1 MNGRLDRLYLLDL
14 ARAFAATSV
23 VLQHYQH
30 FYYDELNLFV
40 RQDQP
45 FFDIFGFVYLF
56 GSQAVP
62 FFYMLSGFIFF
73 NFYLEKI
80 YKKEISFKKFAIL
93 RFSRLYPL
101 HLLTLLLVMFFQQ
114 IYFSFENDYFIFKEN
129 NLKNFFQHFFLIQ
142 EWPFMKGGLE
152 SFNAPSFSI
161 SVELFLYI
169 SFFIISLKF
178 LKNITQTIIVTTIA
192 LILYFF
198 FESNLN
204 LGIFLFFYGGVIYY
218 LIKAIL
224 KYLDKSKI
232 KVLFLLISVNFLT
245 LSGILDN
252 FCLNLQLNIQNNY
265 GGRIMLLLY
274 FIKFPL
280 IIVNLTIIQTFF
292 NNLGKRTQIFGDIS
306 YTIYLVH
313 FPIQIIFHIINKNY
327 FEINYN
333 NNLTFICFIG
343 TVFIV
348 SLITYKFFELPA
360 KKFIRNNSKS

>member
-30 FYYDELNLFV
+30 FYFDELNLFV

-45 FFDIFGFVYLF
+45 FFDIFGFIYSF

-101 HLLTLLLVMFFQQ
+101 HLLTLLLAMFFQQ
-114 IYFSFENDYFIFKEN
+114 IYFNFENDYFIFKEN
-129 NLKNFFQHFFLIQ
+129 DFKNFFLHIFLIQ
-142 EWPFMKGGLE
+142 EWPFIKGGDA
-152 SFNAPSFSI
+152 FNAPSFSI
-161 SVELFLYI
+161 SVEVFLYI

-178 LKNITQTIIVTTIA
+178 LKNITQTIIVTTIT

-204 LGIFLFFYGGVIYY
+204 FGLFLFFYGGVIYY
-218 LIKAIL
+218 LIKIIFR
-224 KYLDKSKI
+224 YLNQNKKKI
-232 KVLFLLISVNFLT
+232 FFILISINFLVI
-245 LSGILDN
+245 SGAIDN
-252 FCLNLQLNIQNNY
+252 FFLDLQMKIQGNY
-265 GGRIMLLLY
+265 GGNIMLSLY

-280 IIVNLTIIQTFF
+280 IIINLTVIQIFF
-292 NNLGKRTQIFGDIS
+292 KNLGKKTQIFGDIS
-306 YTIYLVH
+306 YTVYLMH
-313 FPIQIIFHIINKNY
+313 FPIQIIFHIINKN
-327 FEINYN
+327 FLELNYN
-333 NNLTFICFIG
+333 SNLTFIFFIMI
-343 TVFIV
+343 VFV
-348 SLITYKFFELPA
+348 TSFITYKFFELPA
-360 KKFIRNNSKS
+360 KKFIRNNSKC

>member
-1 MNGRLDRLYLLDL
+1 
-14 ARAFAATSV
+14 
-23 VLQHYQH
+23 
-30 FYYDELNLFV
+30 
-40 RQDQP
+40 
-45 FFDIFGFVYLF
+45 
-56 GSQAVP
+56 
-62 FFYMLSGFIFF
+62 
-73 NFYLEKI
+73 
-80 YKKEISFKKFAIL
+80 
-93 RFSRLYPL
+93 
-101 HLLTLLLVMFFQQ
+101 
-114 IYFSFENDYFIFKEN
+114 
-129 NLKNFFQHFFLIQ
+129 
-142 EWPFMKGGLE
+142 MKGGLA

-178 LKNITQTIIVTTIA
+178 LKNTTQTVIVTTFS
-192 LILYFF
+192 LILYFL

-224 KYLDKSKI
+224 KNFNKSKKKI
-232 KVLFLLISVNFLT
+232 LLILISVNFLT

-252 FCLNLQLNIQNNY
+252 FFLNLQLNIQDNY

-280 IIVNLTIIQTFF
+280 IIINLTIIQIFF
-292 NNLGKRTQIFGDIS
+292 KNLGKKTQIFGDIS
-306 YTIYLVH
+306 YTVYLMH
-313 FPIQIIFHIINKNY
+313 FPIQIVFHIINKNY

-333 NNLTFICFIG
+333 GNLTFISFIG

-360 KKFIRNNSKS
+360 KKFIRSNSKS

>member
-1 MNGRLDRLYLLDL
+1 MNRRLDRLYLLDL

-30 FYYDELNLFV
+30 FYYDEINSFV

-45 FFDIFGFVYLF
+45 FFDLIGFIYSF

-80 YKKEISFKKFAIL
+80 NKKEISFKKFAIL

-101 HLLTLLLVMFFQQ
+101 HLLTLLLVIFFQQ
-114 IYFSFENDYFIFKEN
+114 IYLIFENDYFIFKEN
-129 NLKNFFQHFFLIQ
+129 NIKNFFQHFFLVQ
-142 EWPFMKGGLE
+142 QWPFMKGGLE

-161 SVELFLYI
+161 SVEIFLYI

-178 LKNITQTIIVTTIA
+178 LKNMKQTIMVTTIA

-204 LGIFLFFYGGVIYY
+204 LGVFLFFYGGVVYY
-218 LIKAIL
+218 LNKTIL
-224 KYLDKSKI
+224 KYLDQHKK
-232 KVLFLLISVNFLT
+232 KVLFILIIINFII
-245 LSGILDN
+245 LSRIFDN
-252 FCLNLQLNIQNNY
+252 FFLDLQLYLQNNY
-265 GGRIMLLLY
+265 GGKIMLQLY

-280 IIVNLTIIQTFF
+280 IITNLTVIQIFF
-292 NNLGKRTQIFGDIS
+292 KNLGKKTQIFGDIS

-313 FPIQIIFHIINKNY
+313 FPIQIVFHIINKNF
-327 FEINYN
+327 FEFSYN
-333 NNLTFICFIG
+333 DNLTFLFFI
-343 TVFIV
+343 TIVFVI
-348 SLITYKFFELPA
+348 SFITYKLFELPA
-360 KKFIRNNSKS
+360 KKFIRNNT